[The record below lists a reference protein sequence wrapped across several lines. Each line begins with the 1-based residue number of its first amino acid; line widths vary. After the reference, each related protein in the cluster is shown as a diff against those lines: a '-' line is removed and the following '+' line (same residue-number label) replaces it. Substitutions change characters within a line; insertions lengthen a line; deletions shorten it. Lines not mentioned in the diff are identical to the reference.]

1 MKYIDNF
8 SDSDNLSRCRL
19 AVQDISRRLCKC
31 RESPSQETE
40 IPPSR
45 GCKRYKNMDSHCL
58 MNEVLAPV
66 ITHFNENLE
75 PDAQKLANHC
85 RWLIHNG
92 MGLAGFGTTPEA
104 NSMSTEEKV
113 GITMEDF

>member
-1 MKYIDNF
+1 
-8 SDSDNLSRCRL
+8 
-19 AVQDISRRLCKC
+19 
-31 RESPSQETE
+31 
-40 IPPSR
+40 
-45 GCKRYKNMDSHCL
+45 

-92 MGLAGFGTTPEA
+92 VGLAVFGTTPEA
-104 NSMSTEEKV
+104 NSMSTEQKF
-113 GITMEDF
+113 GFTMEDL

>member
-1 MKYIDNF
+1 
-8 SDSDNLSRCRL
+8 
-19 AVQDISRRLCKC
+19 
-31 RESPSQETE
+31 
-40 IPPSR
+40 
-45 GCKRYKNMDSHCL
+45 MDSYCL

-75 PDAQKLANHC
+75 PDAQKLANHY

-92 MGLAGFGTTPEA
+92 TGLAGFGTTPEA

-113 GITMEDF
+113 GFTMEDF